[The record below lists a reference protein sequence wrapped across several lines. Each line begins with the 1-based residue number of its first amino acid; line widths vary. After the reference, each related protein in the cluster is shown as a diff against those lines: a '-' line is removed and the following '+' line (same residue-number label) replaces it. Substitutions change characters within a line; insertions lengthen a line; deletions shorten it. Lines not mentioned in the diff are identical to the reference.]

1 MNENTMTMERKG
13 LVSAG
18 AALLWRRR
26 SILWWV
32 FGVNFVLGWLGT
44 MPALHALKGALG
56 HTLAGEQML
65 KGFDFGMFRE
75 LTRVPDVDVM
85 RFTGTSHLF
94 AGLFALFMLFA
105 SGGILEAYRHDRK
118 LTTQEFFSACGAYF
132 WPFVRLMLLSAIPF
146 VFLGSLYLAL
156 GRLADRA
163 GDKAASDHVAFL
175 ADTAGTFLLFLVV
188 LFVRLWF
195 DVAKSRAVAQN
206 ERRMWRNMWKALGI
220 TSRQMGTLL
229 WMYFRISLVAWM
241 TLLIGFLIWTK
252 LPPTAVPAIFI
263 LLELVLLVQL
273 AARLWQTASA
283 MEWYKHHAEM
293 VPADAVDYTTT
304 HPVEVIEATPQM
316 TLYPETETEP
326 PPADA

>member
-1 MNENTMTMERKG
+1 MQDQRKG
-13 LVSAG
+13 RVAAG
-18 AALLWRRR
+18 ARLLWRRK
-26 SILWWV
+26 SVLWWV

-75 LTRVPDVDVM
+75 LTRLPDVDLM
-85 RFTGTSHLF
+85 RFTGTSYLF

-118 LTTQEFFSACGAYF
+118 LSTQEFFSACGTFF
-132 WPFVRLMLLSAIPF
+132 WRFVRLMLFSIVPFAI
-146 VFLGSLYLAL
+146 LGNLYLAAEK
-156 GRLADRA
+156 LADYA

-175 ADTAGTFLLFLVV
+175 ANAGGTFIIFLLV

-195 DVAKSRAVAQN
+195 DVAKVRAVAQN
-206 ERRMWRNMWKALGI
+206 ERRMWRNMWRALGI
-220 TSRQMGTLL
+220 TGRELWTLL
-229 WMYFRISLVAWM
+229 WMYFRISLVAWV

-263 LLELVLLVQL
+263 LLELVLLVQV
-273 AARLWQTASA
+273 AARLWQMASA

-293 VPADAVDYTTT
+293 VPADVVDFTTP

-316 TLYPETETEP
+316 TLYPETELP
-326 PPADA
+326 SADA